1 MSELTAIFLDSL
13 RDATAI
19 LAIVFA
25 LHVALS
31 FFEGPLA
38 RILKRSRR
46 FTPAAGALLGLVPE
60 CGISVVGADLFRKRH
75 ITVGTLVAIF
85 LSCSDEALPVMFGDF
100 TGDWPMVFAMLAC
113 KVAIGTAAG
122 MATDAFFARKLPP
135 PAAAAE
141 EEAAAGEEGRSRGCC
156 GHDIEESSPW
166 REHLLHPVVHSLK
179 VFAYVLAVS
188 FAFGLLLAWL
198 GEGTVRGW
206 LEANRLWSPL
216 AAVAVGLVPNCA
228 SSAMLAELW
237 LERAIPFGA
246 LLGGLLVNAGLGMF
260 VLFRGRDRRG
270 EAFAVLAVC
279 VATSLLSAYAAVLP
293 F

>member
-1 MSELTAIFLDSL
+1 MPELTDIFLDSL
-13 RDATAI
+13 HDAAAI
-19 LAIVFA
+19 LAIVFC
-25 LHVALS
+25 LHVFLS

-38 RILKRSRR
+38 RILRRSRH

-60 CGISVVGADLFRKRH
+60 CGISVVGADLFCKRH
-75 ITVGTLVAIF
+75 VTIGTLVAIF

-100 TGDWPMVFAMLAC
+100 SGDWPMVFAMLAC
-113 KVAIGTAAG
+113 KVAIGTAVG
-122 MATDAFFARKLPP
+122 MATDAVFGRRARAETPVS
-135 PAAAAE
+135 PAPGHPHGAE
-141 EEAAAGEEGRSRGCC
+141 THRGCC
-156 GHDIEESSPW
+156 GHDIEETSPW

-179 VFAYVLAVS
+179 VFAYVLAVA
-188 FAFGLLLAWL
+188 FAFGVLLAWL
-198 GEGTVRGW
+198 GEDAVRGW

-237 LERAIPFGA
+237 LEQAIPFGS

-260 VLFRGRDRRG
+260 VLFRGSGRRR
-270 EAFAVLAVC
+270 EACAVLAIC
-279 VATSLLSAYAAVLP
+279 LATSLLSAYAAVLL

>member
-1 MSELTAIFLDSL
+1 MSALLPGIFLDSL
-13 RDATAI
+13 HDAAAI
-19 LAIVFA
+19 LATVFC
-25 LHVALS
+25 LHVFLS

-38 RILKRSRR
+38 RLLKRSRH

-60 CGISVVGADLFRKRH
+60 CGISVVGADLFLKRH
-75 ITVGTLVAIF
+75 ITIGTLVAIF

-113 KVAIGTAAG
+113 KVAIAAAVG
-122 MATDAFFARKLPP
+122 FALDAFAGREAPHAAA
-135 PAAAAE
+135 PAA
-141 EEAAAGEEGRSRGCC
+141 EAAADDVHSHGCC
-156 GHDIEESSPW
+156 GHDIEETSPW

-179 VFAYVLAVS
+179 VFLYVLAVG
-188 FAFGLLLAWL
+188 FAFGVLLAWL
-198 GEGTVRGW
+198 GEETVRGW
-206 LEANRLWSPL
+206 LETNRLWSPL

-237 LERAIPFGA
+237 LEHAIPFGS

-260 VLFRGRDRRG
+260 VLFRGRDRRR
-270 EAFAVLAVC
+270 EACAVLAVC
-279 VATSLLSAYAAVLP
+279 LATALLSAYAVVLL